1 MTKLL
6 FSVQRIPMNSAVNL
20 LPEDNLFRC
29 AVVSLSN
36 VVAVGHVLRKPNR
49 MMSYF
54 SERIQTAQSNRMNL
68 RGAIHTAQPI
78 NQQREGYV
86 IG

>member
-1 MTKLL
+1 
-6 FSVQRIPMNSAVNL
+6 MNSAVNL
-20 LPEDNLFRC
+20 LQEDNLFRC